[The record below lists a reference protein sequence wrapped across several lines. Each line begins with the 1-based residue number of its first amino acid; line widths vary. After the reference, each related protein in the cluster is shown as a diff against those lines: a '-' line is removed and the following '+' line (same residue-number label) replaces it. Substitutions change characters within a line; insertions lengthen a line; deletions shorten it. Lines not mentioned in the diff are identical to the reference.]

1 MDAKTE
7 LERKLVGLAPGMEA
21 EIRQVL
27 EAYRITWA
35 ETGGA
40 LALRERIESF
50 LAAKRI
56 DGLSPKTLKDY
67 GLVLRSFARYADKP
81 PEEITADDVRRY
93 LAGLSERG
101 LKDGSIVTHANTLRS
116 FFAWLE
122 LEDVI
127 GKSPMRRIRSRSV
140 DRTASRRPLT
150 DEELHRLRKG
160 CRNIR
165 DQALVEFLSSS
176 GCRLSEA
183 AGIRAEQVD
192 WKQRSV
198 RVLGKGA
205 EGADGVLLRPGWT
218 ASAGIPESA
227 GGRRRAFRGGQSAM
241 APFDAGRY

>member
-7 LERKLVGLAPGMEA
+7 LERRLAELAPGMEA
-21 EIRQVL
+21 EIRQAL

-35 ETGGA
+35 ETDGA

-67 GLVLRSFARYADKP
+67 GFVLRSFARNADRP
-81 PEEITADDVRRY
+81 PEEITADDIRRY

-116 FFAWLE
+116 FFTWLE

-127 GKSPMRRIRSRSV
+127 GKNPMRRIRSRSV
-140 DRTASRRPLT
+140 DRATVRRPLT
-150 DEELHRLRKG
+150 ETELSQLRKG

-176 GCRLSEA
+176 GCRLSA
-183 AGIRAEQVD
+183 ACIYKNIRP
-192 WKQRSV
+192 
-198 RVLGKGA
+198 KGA
-205 EGADGVLLRPGWT
+205 RP
-218 ASAGIPESA
+218 
-227 GGRRRAFRGGQSAM
+227 
-241 APFDAGRY
+241 